1 MMAKQISR
9 LSNPIFYWLL
19 RSVNQMWCLGTVR
32 FIGILLCLGSLLGC
46 NFQSNVDVELPP
58 YTNKLAVEGYV
69 EPGKPIRVLVT
80 ETKSFFD
87 PIGIPEIK
95 DATVIISEN
104 GKPDTL
110 KYGYTTANDKIW
122 NYYTDKIAD
131 TASGNTY
138 TIKVLDTKGRVITA
152 TDILPKKPQI
162 ISYTYAYRSDS
173 NISMK
178 IILASTAEPSYYR
191 VLYHNDTIVGEP
203 VQSYLFE
210 DFTRINPSTGKIEI
224 TTPYRWRKGEVC
236 IVRVFRLSKAYF
248 NFLNSVEQAKSI
260 NGNPFV
266 QPTQVI
272 SNVNNGFGIFAAIS
286 YKQVKFSF
294 Q

>member
-1 MMAKQISR
+1 M
-9 LSNPIFYWLL
+9 
-19 RSVNQMWCLGTVR
+19 
-32 FIGILLCLGSLLGC
+32 LGC
-46 NFQSNVDVELPP
+46 NFQSNVEVELPP

-122 NYYTDKIAD
+122 NFYTDKIAD
-131 TASGNTY
+131 TTSGNTY
-138 TIKVLDTKGRVITA
+138 TIKVLDAQGRLITA
-152 TDILPKKPQI
+152 TDIMQKKPQI
-162 ISYTYAYRSDS
+162 ISYNYDINEA
-173 NISMK
+173 NFVSMK
-178 IILASTAEPSYYR
+178 IVLAPTREPSYYR
-191 VLYHNDTIVGEP
+191 VLYHNDSIIGDP

-210 DFTRINPSTGKIEI
+210 DFNRINPKTGNIEI

-236 IVRVFRLSKAYF
+236 IVRIFRLSKAYY

-272 SNVNNGFGIFAAIS
+272 SNINNGFGIFATIR
-286 YKQVKFSF
+286 YEQLKFSF